1 MEDESNVQ
9 YYMYAVFVVLGI
21 IGYLIR
27 RILSKK
33 TIAELKN
40 FAESHNYIYHS
51 KVEDKSI
58 VKQLDFP
65 KFYSSVKV
73 YNYLEIP
80 ENNWTAIWGD
90 CDREIHAKGAP
101 AGIARST
108 FFIFNFNNLAIPG
121 LIIPDF
127 EVTDNQGVLD
137 SLGNMFSD
145 KVIKLDNNF
154 SASYNLKGPFE
165 TQTKKFFTEKVKK
178 AFLNLDNNH
187 LPDERNLNIKD
198 LGNIITGHFGKSTG
212 VQIYGYNKKIFVF
225 CSEKTTLEAR
235 QNFYK
240 IASGI
245 ASAIVQDALKT
256 NPSSSDEVSEP
267 QDELSQFIANQENN
281 FNAISKKN
289 QSNNQIPTNSPN
301 ISKVSEDTEPQY
313 TAPEQSLAQ
322 EQPSVSSPDLN
333 PSPNIVSD
341 AQDRVSPSDQ
351 LLLLSAMMIVDKSI
365 HRNELKN
372 ILDYG
377 IKIGLER
384 AEIEK
389 IVTLAKDQPNTI
401 LRSVQLANFPK
412 DDKLMHM
419 IVRVAFADGKI
430 ASEELEFL
438 RLIAKK
444 MNYSNEELKVILE
457 EEKRNFHP

>member
-1 MEDESNVQ
+1 MEDESNIQFYV
-9 YYMYAVFVVLGI
+9 YAVFAVLGI
-21 IGYLIR
+21 IGFLIR
-27 RILSKK
+27 RVLSKK

-40 FAESHNYIYHS
+40 FAESHNYVYHS
-51 KVEDKSI
+51 KVEDKNI

-65 KFYSSVKV
+65 KIYSSVKV

-101 AGIARST
+101 AGVARSS
-108 FFIFNFNNLAIPG
+108 FFIFRFNNLIIPG
-121 LIIPDF
+121 IVIPEF

-137 SLGNMFSD
+137 SLGNLFSG
-145 KVIKLDNNF
+145 KVIKLDNTF
-154 SASYNLKGPFE
+154 SSSYNLKGSFE

-178 AFLNLDNNH
+178 AFLNLDKNH
-187 LPDERNLNIKD
+187 MPDERNLNIKD
-198 LGNIITGHFGKSTG
+198 LGNFISGHFGKSTG

-225 CSEKTTLEAR
+225 CSEKTTLAAR

-240 IASGI
+240 VASGI
-245 ASAIVQDALKT
+245 ANAVVQEVLKS
-256 NPSSSDEVSEP
+256 NSSSGGEEVSEP
-267 QDELSQFIANQENN
+267 QDELSQFIANQENS
-281 FNAISKKN
+281 FNALPKKN
-289 QSNNQIPTNSPN
+289 QSNDQIPTTSPN
-301 ISKVSEDTEPQY
+301 ISNVSEETESQC
-313 TAPEQSLAQ
+313 TVSEQFSD
-322 EQPSVSSPDLN
+322 SSPDLN
-333 PSPNIVSD
+333 SSPNDVPE

-351 LLLLSAMMIVDKSI
+351 LLLLSAMMIVDKNI

-401 LRSVQLANFPK
+401 LRSVQIANFPK

-444 MNYSNEELKVILE
+444 MNYSNDELKAILE